1 MDKLRLLEREM
12 ILLSGPLAGF
22 VIRKQIKD
30 MGLEGA
36 DFPDEKFPELIKRV
50 VENAVYDKSTHTSTI
65 IKLRKRLIK
74 LT

>member
-1 MDKLRLLEREM
+1 MDKVRLLEREM

-30 MGLEGA
+30 MGLDPGN
-36 DFPDEKFPELIKRV
+36 FPDERLVELINKV
-50 VENAVYDKSTHTSTI
+50 VENAVYDKSAHKTTI
-65 IKLRKRLIK
+65 NKLRKRL